1 MEFSDLGRAGDW
13 RSYLVPFDELTPAPQ
28 GLHHGGRLQLQRV
41 DAGPGARHGQ
51 ARGSS
56 GTHGAPTGTDGAVG
70 LSTRSRAA
78 RSGPAA
84 SAPARPPASQSVPD
98 GLETRRPA
106 PPPPS
111 SAPSGGAAPSHR
123 VGPAR
128 PAAAPPGGR
137 GGDCIQREDGADLG
151 VFVAAGSVG
160 LYFSGVLD
168 KRRELGATE
177 LLRVH
182 REG

>member
-1 MEFSDLGRAGDW
+1 MESSDLGRAGDR

-41 DAGPGARHGQ
+41 DSGPGTRHGQ

-56 GTHGAPTGTDGAVG
+56 GTHRAPTGTDGAVG

-84 SAPARPPASQSVPD
+84 SAPARPPASLPRTD
-98 GLETRRPA
+98 RRLGARPRPRPA
-106 PPPPS
+106 PPRRAVPPPPT
-111 SAPSGGAAPSHR
+111 ASGPPGPRRRPLVVGAATASR
-123 VGPAR
+123 
-128 PAAAPPGGR
+128 GR
-137 GGDCIQREDGADLG
+137 MEQIWGSLL
-151 VFVAAGSVG
+151 AGSVG
-160 LYFSGVLD
+160 LYFSRVLN

-182 REG
+182 LER

>member
-1 MEFSDLGRAGDW
+1 MESSDLGRAGDR

-56 GTHGAPTGTDGAVG
+56 GTHGAPTETDGAVG

-98 GLETRRPA
+98 GRRLGARPRPRPA
-106 PPPPS
+106 PPRRAVPPPPT
-111 SAPSGGAAPSHR
+111 ASGPPGPRRRPLVVGAATASR
-123 VGPAR
+123 GRMEQIWGSLLR
-128 PAAAPPGGR
+128 PA
-137 GGDCIQREDGADLG
+137 Q
-151 VFVAAGSVG
+151 
-160 LYFSGVLD
+160 
-168 KRRELGATE
+168 
-177 LLRVH
+177 
-182 REG
+182 